1 MRSSYFSN
9 ILDLISLYTIDD
21 SFIPELDGDEI
32 VPNYVEPTKD
42 QCKIELHKIQ
52 EKLSQ
57 IKQKLVDIQD
67 KLNALFGEAKAFV
80 EKKVSELINSVK

>member
-21 SFIPELDGDEI
+21 SFIPELGGDEI

-57 IKQKLVDIQD
+57 IKQ
-67 KLNALFGEAKAFV
+67 
-80 EKKVSELINSVK
+80 ELGTSKYYK